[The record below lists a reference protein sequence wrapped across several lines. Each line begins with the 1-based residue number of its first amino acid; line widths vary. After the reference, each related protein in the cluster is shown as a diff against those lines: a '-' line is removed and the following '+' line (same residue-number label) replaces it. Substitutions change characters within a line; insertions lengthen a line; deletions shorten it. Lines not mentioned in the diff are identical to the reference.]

1 MAQTVVGFFD
11 DAQDARR
18 AVEQLVSNGFDRSRI
33 DVSSGNSGTGMGT
46 ASTSTD
52 RGGDSENGIS
62 RFFKNLF
69 GDNDDEADRYSRV
82 GMNSNSIVT
91 VHAQSA
97 DEAER
102 AADLLDDYGAVNVN
116 ERASQYGTSGAS
128 STSGMA
134 SMASNTPDYDR
145 SSDSDRSSDYD
156 NTRLASDSDR
166 GGLFG
171 NTGTT
176 RDRSDEDATVQ
187 RVEENL
193 EVGKRTVERGGVRVR
208 SRIVERPVEEHIRLR
223 EEHVNVER
231 TPVDRPLGQNEM
243 ANFQEREIELTE
255 RSEVPVVNKEARVV
269 EEIRVS
275 KDVEE
280 RQETVRDNVRSTEV
294 DIENL
299 GDTDRR
305 TNVSGTGNY
314 SDNTTGNL
322 NRDTDFDDDDLT
334 TRNSR
339 I

>member
-1 MAQTVVGFFD
+1 
-11 DAQDARR
+11 
-18 AVEQLVSNGFDRSRI
+18 
-33 DVSSGNSGTGMGT
+33 MGT

-52 RGGDSENGIS
+52 RGGEHENGIT

-82 GMNSNSIVT
+82 GMSSNSIVT

-102 AADLLDDYGAVNVN
+102 AADLLDDYGAINVN
-116 ERASQYGTSGAS
+116 ERASQYGTSGAT

-134 SMASNTPDYDR
+134 SMASDSSDYDR
-145 SSDSDRSSDYD
+145 TSDRPDYD
-156 NTRLASDSDR
+156 NTRLTSDSDR
-166 GGLFG
+166 SYS
-171 NTGTT
+171 NTGST
-176 RDRSDEDATVQ
+176 RNSDEDATVQ

-208 SRIVERPVEEHIRLR
+208 SRIVERPIEENIRLR
-223 EEHVNVER
+223 EERVNVER
-231 TPVDRPLGQNEM
+231 TPVDRPVGRDEM
-243 ANFQEREIELTE
+243 ANFQERDIELTE
-255 RSEVPVVNKEARVV
+255 RAEVPVVNKEARVV

-280 RQETVRDNVRSTEV
+280 RQETVRDSVRSTEV

-299 GDTDRR
+299 SDADRR
-305 TNVSGTGNY
+305 NVSGTGY
-314 SDNTTGNL
+314 SDNTTGTT
-322 NRDTDFDDDDLT
+322 NRDTDYDDDDLT

>member
-1 MAQTVVGFFD
+1 MSQTVVGFFD

-33 DVSSGNSGTGMGT
+33 DVSSGNSSTGMGT

-52 RGGDSENGIS
+52 RGGDNENGIT

-82 GMNSNSIVT
+82 GMSSNSIVT
-91 VHAQSA
+91 VHAQSG

-102 AADLLDDYGAVNVN
+102 AADLLDDYGAINVN
-116 ERASQYGTSGAS
+116 ERASQYGTSGAT

-145 SSDSDRSSDYD
+145 SLDSDRSTDYD
-156 NTRLASDSDR
+156 NTRLTSGTTHDSDD
-166 GGLFG
+166 
-171 NTGTT
+171 N
-176 RDRSDEDATVQ
+176 ATVQ

-193 EVGKRTVERGGVRVR
+193 EVGKRTVESGGVRVR
-208 SRIVERPVEEHIRLR
+208 SRIVERPVEENIRLR
-223 EEHVNVER
+223 EEHVSVER
-231 TPVDRPLGQNEM
+231 TPVDRPLGRNEM
-243 ANFQEREIELTE
+243 ASFEEREIELTE

-269 EEIRVS
+269 EEIRIT

-280 RQETVRDNVRSTEV
+280 RQETIRDNVRSTEV

-305 TNVSGTGNY
+305 NLSGSGSYT
-314 SDNTTGNL
+314 DNTTGNL